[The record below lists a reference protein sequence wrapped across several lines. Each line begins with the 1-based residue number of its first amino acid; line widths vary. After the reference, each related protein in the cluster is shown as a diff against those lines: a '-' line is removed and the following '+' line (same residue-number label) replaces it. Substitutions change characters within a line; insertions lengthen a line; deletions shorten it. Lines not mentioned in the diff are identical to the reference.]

1 MTQLLWSRKGRAS
14 TIRVQN
20 DIFVFRISFDL
31 SLIIYRIVIYHIII
45 VCCTGIIC
53 CARIAIISIVDIL
66 VIFTLMSD
74 LSEELAF
81 TTTDLFADS
90 FVVLGA
96 TTENLRSL
104 AAIIAIRVQVAM
116 LRSKPIAISSCY
128 SHAHRLH
135 WALYTVVR

>member
-20 DIFVFRISFDL
+20 DIFMFRVSLDL
-31 SLIIYRIVIYHIII
+31 SLIVYRIVIHHIII

-53 CARIAIISIVDIL
+53 CTRIAIISIVDVL

-81 TTTDLFADS
+81 TTDLFADS
-90 FVVLGA
+90 FVVLSA

-116 LRSKPIAISSCY
+116 LRSKPVAISSCY

-135 WALYTVVR
+135 RALYTVVR